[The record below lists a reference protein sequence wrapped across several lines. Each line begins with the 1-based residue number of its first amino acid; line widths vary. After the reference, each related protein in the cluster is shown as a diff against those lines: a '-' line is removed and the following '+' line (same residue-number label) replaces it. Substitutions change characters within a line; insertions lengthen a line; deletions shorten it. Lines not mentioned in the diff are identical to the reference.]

1 MARLDSSD
9 PKIMTIIESQELL
22 LKAVKAN
29 RLAAAYLIIGA
40 EKDERRAL
48 AKFLTQALFCP
59 EITPGSLPCNHCS
72 ACRRVAEEKHPDL
85 FIIQGEGVKGF
96 LSIDQVR
103 RLKSEIYLS
112 PYQAEYRVYLL
123 EIEAIRDEA
132 ANAFLKTLEE
142 PPKTAIIVLL
152 SQTEREFMPTIL
164 SRLAKIR
171 LPEPPITVSSLQYLT
186 SIAGLS
192 WQEPSEIFKLAKEM
206 ADSDE
211 DDLKLLL
218 KDIIAGL
225 RISLE
230 FKEGLRSGQDTP
242 EAMVKIAGKAKNAG
256 ELRALLE
263 KALGRR
269 QDVLR
274 GRVTTRLAL
283 ETLLI
288 PLSEPVKKT
297 LAFTKRA

>member
-1 MARLDSSD
+1 
-9 PKIMTIIESQELL
+9 MTITESQELL

-29 RLAAAYLIIGA
+29 RLAAAYLFIGA
-40 EKDERRAL
+40 EKEERRAL
-48 AKFLTQALFCP
+48 GKFLTQALFCS

-72 ACRRVAEEKHPDL
+72 ACRRVDEEKHPDL
-85 FIIQGEGVKGF
+85 FIIQGEGVMGF

-112 PYQAEYRVYLL
+112 PYQTKYRVYLL

-142 PPKTAIIVLL
+142 PPETAIIIIL

-171 LPEPPITVSSLQYLT
+171 LPEPELSISSVQWLT
-186 SIAGLS
+186 GIAGLS
-192 WQEPSEIFKLAKEM
+192 WQEPSGIFKLAKEM
-206 ADSDE
+206 ADSEEE
-211 DDLKLLL
+211 DLRLLL
-218 KDIIAGL
+218 KEIIVGL
-225 RISLE
+225 RAALE
-230 FKEGLRSGQDTP
+230 FKEGLRSREDTP
-242 EAMVKIAGKAKNAG
+242 EAMVKIANKAKDAG
-256 ELRALLE
+256 ELRSLLE
-263 KALGRR
+263 KALSRR
-269 QDVLR
+269 QDILR

-288 PLSEPVKKT
+288 PLAQPAV
-297 LAFTKRA
+297 AAGPFTERK

>member
-1 MARLDSSD
+1 
-9 PKIMTIIESQELL
+9 MTITESQELL

-29 RLAAAYLIIGA
+29 RLAAAYLFIGA
-40 EKDERRAL
+40 GEAERRAL
-48 AKFLTQALFCP
+48 AKFLTQALFCS

-85 FIIQGEGVKGF
+85 FLIRGEGVMGF

-103 RLKSEIYLS
+103 QLKSEIYLS
-112 PYQAEYRVYLL
+112 PYQAKYRVYLL

-142 PPKTAIIVLL
+142 PPETAIIIIL
-152 SQTEREFMPTIL
+152 SQTEREFIPTIL

-171 LPEPPITVSSLQYLT
+171 LPEPELSVSNLQHLT
-186 SIAGLS
+186 STAGLS
-192 WQEPSEIFKLAKEM
+192 WQEPSGIFKLAKEM
-206 ADSDE
+206 ADAE
-211 DDLKLLL
+211 EEDLKLLL
-218 KDIIAGL
+218 KEIIAGL

-230 FKEGLRSGQDTP
+230 FKEGLRSREETP
-242 EAMVKIAGKAKNAG
+242 EAMVKIANKAKDAG
-256 ELRALLE
+256 ELRSLLE

-269 QDVLR
+269 QDILR

-288 PLSEPVKKT
+288 PLSQPAHPIPPPERGSQHQKIPPP
-297 LAFTKRA
+297 

>member
-1 MARLDSSD
+1 MAPAGRIN
-9 PKIMTIIESQELL
+9 PPPTFKMTITESQELL

-40 EKDERRAL
+40 EKEERREL
-48 AKFLTQALFCP
+48 GKFLTQALFCS

-85 FIIQGEGVKGF
+85 FIIQGDGVRGF
-96 LSIDQVR
+96 LSIEQVR
-103 RLKSEIYLS
+103 QLKSEIYLS

-142 PPKTAIIVLL
+142 PPKAAIIIIL
-152 SQTEREFMPTIL
+152 SQTEREFLPTIL

-171 LPEPPITVSSLQYLT
+171 LPEPELSVSNLQYLT

-192 WQEPSEIFKLAKEM
+192 WQEPPEIFKLAKEM
-206 ADSDE
+206 ADAKE
-211 DDLKLLL
+211 EDLKLLL

-230 FKEGLRSGQDTP
+230 FKEGLRSSQETP

-288 PLSEPVKKT
+288 PLSKP
-297 LAFTKRA
+297 AHPIPPP